1 MTSLGLFAEYKGI
14 IGQHLKEAT
23 ARWNQL
29 QVFNSRCEILQQVG
43 RRTDG
48 FRCVVSLYT
57 IFNTDGILLHLTLL
71 SLGGLL
77 ESLPHDV
84 VWSIL
89 IGAYVA
95 APQMKSSPS
104 QL

>member
-1 MTSLGLFAEYKGI
+1 MTALGLFAEYKGI

-43 RRTDG
+43 RRPDG

-57 IFNTDGILLHLTLL
+57 IFNTDGILLHRTLL

-84 VWSIL
+84 V
-89 IGAYVA
+89 
-95 APQMKSSPS
+95 
-104 QL
+104 